1 MSNAIPSQDVLRKDR
16 PMRSE
21 SDSPARDGLG
31 GPPPGWEDQPSPSVQ
46 RIQLLEASPDD
57 IEDLAKRVSPQAR
70 KILSKAQDERERVQ
84 IVEGWML
91 AAFLGRFMPSR
102 EELDRFVRES
112 LDPQDRKSLEQFP
125 RDRMYE
131 ELQKLYFRK
140 RFEWRRRGMGPRPR
154 DGFGDPGG
162 RPRWGESAREPGPP
176 PRGEPGREGS
186 PDDQD
191 AHERPPRKEW
201 SPDRASERKDEPGGG
216 HW

>member
-1 MSNAIPSQDVLRKDR
+1 
-16 PMRSE
+16 
-21 SDSPARDGLG
+21 
-31 GPPPGWEDQPSPSVQ
+31 VQ

-70 KILSKAQDERERVQ
+70 KILSKAQDERERAQ

-112 LDPQDRKSLEQFP
+112 LDPEDRKSLEQFP

-140 RFEWRRRGMGPRPR
+140 RFESRRRGMGPRSR
-154 DGFGDPGG
+154 EGFGEPGGPGPGG
-162 RPRWGESAREPGPP
+162 RPRWGESSRDPGPP
-176 PRGEPGREGS
+176 PRGEPGRDGS

-191 AHERPPRKEW
+191 SHERPPRKEW
-201 SPDRASERKDEPGGG
+201 SPDRASEGKGEPGGG
-216 HW
+216 NW